1 MRDITP
7 TKRKGETMKTIHMT
21 IEKYDGQQGEYYTMS
36 ITGDTYD
43 AKETIKS
50 LGYNFSDQIGYGKAW
65 RLPIIVKSDMIPGNT
80 KLAEFQ
86 SAVKNTV
93 ETLKG
98 AGYNVIQH
106 R

>member
-1 MRDITP
+1 
-7 TKRKGETMKTIHMT
+7 MKTIHMT
-21 IEKYDGQQGEYYTMS
+21 IEKYDGQQSEYYTMAL
-36 ITGDTYD
+36 TGDTYG

-50 LGYNFSDQIGYGKAW
+50 LGYDFSDQIGYGKAW
-65 RLPIIVKSDMIPGNT
+65 RLPIITRSEMVAGNA

-86 SAVKNTV
+86 VTVKNTV
-93 ETLKG
+93 ETLKN